1 MKPTAPPLPRS
12 SWQWARNGAYW
23 WNIRWRGYLCF
34 FISVSGTKNDC
45 FERRRTSTE
54 LKWILSN
61 DKTTVQ
67 DSSNPVH
74 VTTEDLRDISISLE
88 TTPDLQT
95 ASQGN
100 RLLPLLPRLIITAQF
115 ILNLHALM
123 LFQLSW
129 FCSAPLSCLFHR
141 LRLRQINMLVVSV
154 AMWSF

>member
-1 MKPTAPPLPRS
+1 M
-12 SWQWARNGAYW
+12 ARTGETSAEVVT
-23 WNIRWRGYLCF
+23 
-34 FISVSGTKNDC
+34 SVSSSASQALKMIALNDDGLQLNWSE
-45 FERRRTSTE
+45 FSVMTTSLE
-54 LKWILSN
+54 
-61 DKTTVQ
+61 TTVQ

-123 LFQLSW
+123 LFELSW
-129 FCSAPLSCLFHR
+129 LCSAPLSCLFHR

-154 AMWSF
+154 AMFSVAWFPHM